1 MANITLTIPDNMY
14 TGMKK
19 YSEIRWSEV
28 ARRSIAKKLAD
39 LELLEILKLT
49 EEAETAYNNGECI
62 TESELLKELGI
73 DENDLWK
80 IILPSSKER
89 VWKIR

>member
-39 LELLEILKLT
+39 LELLEILRLS
-49 EEAETAYNNGECI
+49 EEADVAYKNGKCI
-62 TESELLKELGI
+62 TEAELLKELGI

-80 IILPSSKER
+80 IVFSTSKER
-89 VWKIR
+89 AWKIR

>member
-1 MANITLTIPDNMY
+1 MANITLTIPDYMY

-39 LELLEILKLT
+39 LELLDILRLT
-49 EEAETAYNNGECI
+49 EEAEIAYKNGECI
-62 TESELLKELGI
+62 SESELLKELGI
-73 DENDLWK
+73 DENDL
-80 IILPSSKER
+80 
-89 VWKIR
+89 